1 MSLLRNIASGLRS
14 LLEKKRAAGE
24 LDEQL
29 YGFLAMAA
37 EEKTKQ
43 GMTPKEAL
51 RAVRLER
58 GTLEATKE
66 IIHSAGWAFL
76 LETCWQD
83 FCYGLRA
90 LRKSPGFAVLAV
102 LILALGI
109 GANTAVFSV
118 VHAVLLR
125 PLPYND
131 PDRLAMLWVTDTRSV
146 GWAVSDG
153 STTYR
158 DYIEWRRQAR
168 WFEDL
173 AVFYKRGW
181 SVVTLSGEEPEK
193 VQGAFVSSNFFPL
206 MGVPPVL
213 GRAFSEEELRRHERL
228 IVLSYGAWQSR
239 FGGSPQALG
248 RKLDIDGKP
257 WQVVG
262 VMPPQFRFPF
272 LAGNW
277 ENHVDGEVQLWAPL
291 TTNPADEPPASD
303 SLNLTR
309 PPGKARFQVVGRLK
323 PTVSIRTAQT
333 EMDTIARRL
342 AREYPDSNKTLGVH
356 VRRLD
361 EYIAGE
367 MRRPLLLLLL
377 IACTNL
383 ATLSLAR
390 GVARARE
397 LAVRA
402 AIGATRMRLVRQLL
416 TESALLAILAG
427 GTGLLL
433 AGPTVRLIVA
443 LSPVNIP
450 RLDETRMDAA
460 VLAFSFLLALLCSL
474 AFGLVPARRFSAGD
488 PHELL
493 KTGQQST
500 ATNTLPMQGLLVG
513 AQFALSLVLLVNAG
527 LLIRSFVK
535 VLEIDP
541 GFRPD
546 HILTVRMLVSDPDAA
561 PRGRIADYYQR
572 VLERL
577 RQIPGDRKS
586 VV

>member
-131 PDRLAMLWVTDTRSV
+131 PDRLAMLWVSDTRSV

-153 STTYR
+153 STSYQ
-158 DYIEWRRQAR
+158 DY
-168 WFEDL
+168 L
-173 AVFYKRGW
+173 
-181 SVVTLSGEEPEK
+181 
-193 VQGAFVSSNFFPL
+193 
-206 MGVPPVL
+206 
-213 GRAFSEEELRRHERL
+213 ELRRRERL
-228 IVLSYGAWQSR
+228 IVLSYGVWQSR
-239 FGGSPQALG
+239 FGGSPKALG
-248 RKLDIDGKP
+248 QKLYIDGKP

-262 VMPPQFRFPF
+262 VMPPEFRFPF

-277 ENHVDGEVQLWAPL
+277 EDHIEDEVQLWAPL
-291 TTNPADEPPASD
+291 TTNPSDEPSASG
-303 SLNLTR
+303 SLNVTR
-309 PPGKARFQVVGRLK
+309 SPGKARFQVVGRLK
-323 PTVSIRTAQT
+323 PTVSIGTAQN
-333 EMDTIARRL
+333 EMDTIAGRL
-342 AREYPDSNKTLGVH
+342 AGEYPDSNKTLGVR

-367 MRRPLLLLLL
+367 MRRPLLLLSLCVLLLLL

-493 KTGQQST
+493 KTGQQGT